1 MEKVRVTKSL
11 LDSWLYSFRKE
22 DGYEDFLRTLQR
34 EKTPPTQ
41 AMLDGTTYENMLN
54 NILNGEPLYMD
65 NEFYDV
71 LCEMACELQGSAQQ
85 VALFADT
92 VVDGV
97 PTLLNG
103 VLDYLIAGHIYD
115 CKFTSNYHLNK
126 YHWEYTAQTGMYLAL
141 VPEAFDFTYIVCS
154 KEKGGYYVCR
164 EKYPREIVPPIETT
178 IRQFFTYLQ
187 SHDLWEIFEEKWR
200 VNNGQI

>member
-41 AMLDGTTYENMLN
+41 AMLDGTAYENMLN
-54 NILNGEPLYMD
+54 NVLNGEPIYMD
-65 NEFYDV
+65 NEYYDV
-71 LCEMACELQGSAQQ
+71 LIEMAYELQGSAQQ

-115 CKFTSNYHLNK
+115 CKFSKNYHLNK
-126 YHWEYTAQTGMYLAL
+126 YLWEYTAQTGMYLAL
-141 VPEAFDFTYIVCS
+141 VPEAKDFTYIITDGKFV
-154 KEKGGYYVCR
+154 YR
-164 EKYPREIVPPIETT
+164 ERYPREIVPPIETT
-178 IRQFFTYLQ
+178 IRQFFAYLK
-187 SHDLWEIFEEKWR
+187 SHGLWEIFEEKWR
-200 VNNGQI
+200 VING